1 MDKKRLIPYEKLS
14 KKEKRRLDERKR
26 AGWGG
31 LSPVTR
37 KVESKKHYS
46 RKRSRDRYEDTG
58 GSAFVAATRSAGM
71 VERVETAEVAGV
83 FLAELQGGK
92 PAHALERTDEIRIVE
107 ADGLADLL

>member
-14 KKEKRRLDERKR
+14 KKEKRRLDARKR

-58 GSAFVAATRSAGM
+58 GSAFFMDKMISG
-71 VERVETAEVAGV
+71 
-83 FLAELQGGK
+83 
-92 PAHALERTDEIRIVE
+92 
-107 ADGLADLL
+107 DGRGNRNC